1 MININLYFRLIKLMN
16 QLATLWLYSSATE
29 SVSITA
35 LWPPTYRLHGVS
47 NTGLKFI
54 MYLRIKIYCNLLLAN
69 QLATQ
74 IDNSVQLPVF
84 VVISLHGFFNPPEE
98 NLPAGKR
105 YTDEWDCYSIQLN
118 KEAGPKIGCF
128 AGFCHHRL
136 TSMNVCAYACVSLS
150 FVQKWNEDRF
160 KNDRFMQKI
169 QSTIASYYLNTSKNS
184 NIKTLNDIP
193 CAMAS

>member
-1 MININLYFRLIKLMN
+1 MN

-74 IDNSVQLPVF
+74 IDNSVVASF
-84 VVISLHGFFNPPEE
+84 RDYIIGFFNSPEE
-98 NLPAGKR
+98 NLPARKR
-105 YTDEWDCYSIQLN
+105 YTDGWDCYSIYLN

-160 KNDRFMQKI
+160 KNGRFMQKI
-169 QSTIASYYLNTSKNS
+169 QSTIAIT
-184 NIKTLNDIP
+184 
-193 CAMAS
+193 